1 MGFVA
6 FKPELAC
13 SSSFLP
19 VLSHRHKLRSLAGSR
34 RQSSVIMMLRPSSNH
49 QSEKNKLLGTR
60 PNDVSTTSHLNNDR
74 QQQLRLL
81 ASGFEC
87 FIGLFVY
94 DSKVLDAASCIGI
107 TFLQIYRSMNRNTNK
122 QDDRLL
128 QLTSRDEGSMLLIN
142 AYCLLSLPSRRPTTM
157 SDTEETAIE
166 SKNASTH
173 ACDDGIGGTAQDR
186 KVSLGTPSKRTG
198 TSTALSIQRSEIHA
212 TNLPPRNHDILLTR
226 QRIPDAGRDR
236 NCMYSSKRMRLLIFI
251 KIILKCLADDDPSL
265 HLKAKKIV
273 TDCTRK
279 NREGIP
285 GYNPLADVITRQL
298 RMTVGEVHWNRAKR
312 LMEYY
317 LRKRV
322 EKPINAVDNQS

>member
-1 MGFVA
+1 
-6 FKPELAC
+6 
-13 SSSFLP
+13 
-19 VLSHRHKLRSLAGSR
+19 
-34 RQSSVIMMLRPSSNH
+34 
-49 QSEKNKLLGTR
+49 
-60 PNDVSTTSHLNNDR
+60 
-74 QQQLRLL
+74 
-81 ASGFEC
+81 
-87 FIGLFVY
+87 
-94 DSKVLDAASCIGI
+94 
-107 TFLQIYRSMNRNTNK
+107 
-122 QDDRLL
+122 
-128 QLTSRDEGSMLLIN
+128 
-142 AYCLLSLPSRRPTTM
+142 M

-317 LRKRV
+317 SFLKQRSPLTTSVGEVLSKIGLKTSKASFSFLHHSALLLGSNNRLIVIYTCLR
-322 EKPINAVDNQS
+322 